1 MQARKIFVGTMC
13 LISCCV
19 AIASDEY
26 LAAGDSSSLDSSYWI
41 HKESILNLDNGNT
54 SFYLFGVNIDPKL
67 PFDLSV
73 DEVEARCKTR
83 EVKEINRTTFLKGK
97 MKGTKKLTDS
107 WYRTRPGSLGDL
119 WRKIICDK
127 SEREN
132 TYHTSFSSQDE
143 LTEWTQNYL
152 REKKA
157 KEQKSQSQPVK
168 PEPKKIEPKP
178 VKKAPSELDL
188 L

>member
-1 MQARKIFVGTMC
+1 MGMKHFFIGIVC
-13 LISCCV
+13 LALCGG
-19 AIASDEY
+19 AMASDNY
-26 LAAGDSSSLDSSYWI
+26 LYGGEISDKYYWI
-41 HKESILNLDNGNT
+41 HEESILNLDNGNT
-54 SFYLFGVNIDPKL
+54 SFFAYVVNINPKL
-67 PFDLSV
+67 SYDLSV
-73 DEVEARCKTR
+73 EEVEVRCKSR
-83 EVKEINRTTFLKGK
+83 EVKEINSTTFLKGK
-97 MKGTKKLTDS
+97 MQGTKEFNNS
-107 WYRTRPGSLGDL
+107 WWRTRPGSVGDA
-119 WRKIICDK
+119 WRKIVCDK
-127 SEREN
+127 SERET
-132 TYHTSFSSQDE
+132 TYHKSFSSQDE